1 LVDLLGPSLES
12 KSGAVQTM
20 EALAGKGAV
29 ALYFSAHWCPPCR
42 GFTPEL
48 ADWYKKSLQA
58 KGLEI
63 VFVSADKDAE
73 QFNEYLAEMPW
84 LAVPYVDRA
93 RERAL
98 SKRFKVQGIP
108 SLVILGPDGKVI
120 TKDGR
125 AAVSSDP
132 IGENFPWVPKSLDE
146 TMAGATLLR
155 KGGER
160 VSTDVLKGK
169 TYALYFSAYWC
180 PPCLGF
186 TPKLAEWYSKSLQAK
201 GLEIVFVSSDREED
215 AFQNYFGEMPWLAL
229 PYEDRDGKEALSK
242 VFGVNGIPSFHIIEH
257 DGTVINNGGRGAVG
271 GDPEGAEFPWHPKP
285 VNDLAAGPEGINETP
300 SVIVLMEKVPAA
312 EQDAVNT
319 ALTNVATNVLGTAK
333 AEGKEPPFC
342 FFTGKSAG
350 GITDRVRELVKGG
363 AAGDKPQ
370 LVLLDIPDNGGYYSS
385 PADEVTEATIDA
397 FLSGYQAKALDRQQ
411 LS

>member
-1 LVDLLGPSLES
+1 
-12 KSGAVQTM
+12 M

-42 GFTPEL
+42 GFTPQL

-63 VFVSADKDAE
+63 VFVSADQDAE
-73 QFNEYLAEMPW
+73 QFNDYLAEMPW

-108 SLVILGPDGKVI
+108 SLVILGPNGKVI

-146 TMAGATLLR
+146 KMAGATLLR

-169 TYALYFSAYWC
+169 TYALYFSAHWC
-180 PPCLGF
+180 PPCRGF

-201 GLEIVFVSSDREED
+201 GLEIIFVSSDRDED
-215 AFQNYFGEMPWLAL
+215 AFQNYSGEMPWLAL
-229 PYEDRDGKEALSK
+229 DFSDRKTKEQLSK
-242 VFGVNGIPSFHIIEH
+242 HFDIRGIPSLVIVGP
-257 DGTVINNGGRGAVG
+257 DGETITTDGRSVISA
-271 GDPEGAEFPWHPKP
+271 DPEGNEFPWHPKP
-285 VNDLAAGPEGINETP
+285 VED
-300 SVIVLMEKVPAA
+300 
-312 EQDAVNT
+312 
-319 ALTNVATNVLGTAK
+319 
-333 AEGKEPPFC
+333 
-342 FFTGKSAG
+342 
-350 GITDRVRELVKGG
+350 VKGG
-363 AAGDKPQ
+363 PGSLQEVPTVLYFCEESAAATQQAALEIMKPLAQTFLDKKKQEGEDNPDCSFMIATQKGDLSERLRTLMSLPTDKCLPQ
-370 LVLLDIPDNGGYYSS
+370 LMLLDVEDDGAFYEGPQGDLTVEALTKFV
-385 PADEVTEATIDA
+385 ADFEKKGLER
-397 FLSGYQAKALDRQQ
+397 KQ
-411 LS
+411 LKINQEEEDEDERD